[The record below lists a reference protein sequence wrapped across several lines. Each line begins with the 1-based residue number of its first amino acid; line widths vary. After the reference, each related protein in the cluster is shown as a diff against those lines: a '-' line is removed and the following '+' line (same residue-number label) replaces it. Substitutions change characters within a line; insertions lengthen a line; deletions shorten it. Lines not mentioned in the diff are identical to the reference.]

1 MGEARQ
7 RYARYVAARLLD
19 DTPRGPIA
27 IAQPG
32 RGVWIFGTAP
42 EGLLKDVAATGAT
55 IVHHPDLDP
64 MASLVVAQRVAVA
77 KSLALGLN
85 PDQPRSLTR
94 SVILD

>member
-1 MGEARQ
+1 MDYRH
-7 RYARYVAARLLD
+7 
-19 DTPRGPIA
+19 GPIA

-32 RGVWIFGTAP
+32 RGVWIFGEAP
-42 EGLLKDVAATGAT
+42 AELARRRRRHRRDV
-55 IVHHPDLDP
+55 VHHADLDP